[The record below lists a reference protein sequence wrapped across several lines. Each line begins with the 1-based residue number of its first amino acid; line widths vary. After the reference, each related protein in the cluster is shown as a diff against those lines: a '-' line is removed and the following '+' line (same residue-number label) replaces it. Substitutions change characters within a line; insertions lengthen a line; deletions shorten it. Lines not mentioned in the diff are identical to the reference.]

1 MAAPTPNLGWG
12 LVGTS
17 GYAARVCVP
26 AVAETP
32 TARLLAVAS
41 SSQERAATFA
51 ADAGIP
57 CGYGDIDALLANPD
71 LDAVWIASSSYLH
84 FEHATRAIRHGKH
97 VLLEKPLA
105 LTANEGWELVKLA
118 QASGVKLATGYQAR
132 YVPGHIRM
140 RELVTAG
147 AIGRI
152 VTARS
157 LYGMRRDSA
166 PKTWRGH
173 KETARWG
180 VLADIG
186 THHLDLLRMLLGE
199 VESAIGLTAA
209 QRGYET
215 EDLAVA
221 ALRFSGDVLATLT
234 ATASY
239 YQPTTVVEVIG
250 TQGALVATDTSPT
263 GQGRVVLHHADGG
276 TEDITGE
283 TPHSAQAQ
291 LATVTAAFLGED
303 VAYATGEDGARNLD
317 VLEQIA
323 PA

>member
-1 MAAPTPNLGWG
+1 MEATPSLRWG

-17 GYAARVCVP
+17 GYAERVCVP
-26 AVAETP
+26 AIAQTS
-32 TARLLAVAS
+32 TAQLVAVAS
-41 SSQERAATFA
+41 SSQERAASFA
-51 ADAGIP
+51 ARTDIAR
-57 CGYGDIDALLANPD
+57 GYGDTDALFDDPEVQ
-71 LDAVWIASSSYLH
+71 AVWIASSSFLH
-84 FEHATRAIRHGKH
+84 FDHAARAIAQGKH
-97 VLLEKPLA
+97 VLLEKPIA
-105 LTANEGWELVKLA
+105 LTAAQGWQLVKLA
-118 QASGVKLATGYQAR
+118 QESGVKLATGYQAR

-140 RELVTAG
+140 RELIAAG
-147 AIGRI
+147 AIGRV

-157 LYGMRRDSA
+157 LYGMRRESA
-166 PKTWRGH
+166 PQSWRGS

-199 VESAIGLTAA
+199 VEFASGFTAA
-209 QRGYET
+209 QRGYDT

-239 YQPTTVVEVIG
+239 YRPTTVVEVIG
-250 TQGALVATDTSPT
+250 TDAALVATDTSPT
-263 GQGRVVLHHADGG
+263 GQGQVLMHRANGAVD
-276 TEDITGE
+276 DITGD

-291 LATVTAAFLGED
+291 LATVTAAFCGED
-303 VAYATGEDGARNLD
+303 VDYATGEDGARNLD

-323 PA
+323 PD

>member
-1 MAAPTPNLGWG
+1 MTANLGWG

-26 AVAETP
+26 SIADTP
-32 TARLLAVAS
+32 DARLVAVAS
-41 SSQERAATFA
+41 SSQERADAFA
-51 ADAGIP
+51 AETAVP
-57 CGYGDIDALLANPD
+57 RGYGDVDALLADPEVQ
-71 LDAVWIASSSYLH
+71 AVWIASSSFLH
-84 FEHATRAIRHGKH
+84 VEHASRAIDAGKH
-97 VLLEKPLA
+97 VLLEKPIA
-105 LTANEGWELVKLA
+105 LTAAEGWELVKRA
-118 QASGVKLATGYQAR
+118 EAAGVRLATGYQAR

-140 RELVTAG
+140 RELIADG
-147 AIGRI
+147 SIGRI

-157 LYGMRRDSA
+157 LYGMRRESA
-166 PKTWRGH
+166 PRSWRGH
-173 KETARWG
+173 KDTARWG

-199 VESAIGLTAA
+199 VEQAHGYIAT

-221 ALRFSGDVLATLT
+221 SLRFTGDVLATLT

-239 YQPTTVVEVIG
+239 YRPTTIVEIVG
-250 TQGALVATDTSPT
+250 TEAALVATDTSPT
-263 GQGRVVLHHADGG
+263 GQGTVTLHHAAGG
-276 TEDITGE
+276 VEDITGE

-323 PA
+323 PS

>member
-1 MAAPTPNLGWG
+1 MGATPNLRWG

-26 AVAETP
+26 AVTQTP
-32 TARLLAVAS
+32 AARLLAVAS
-41 SSQERAATFA
+41 SSEERAAAFA
-51 ADAGIP
+51 AGAAIP
-57 CGYGDIDALLANPD
+57 RGYGDIDALLADPD
-71 LDAVWIASSSYLH
+71 LDAVWIASSSFLH
-84 FEHATRAIRHGKH
+84 FEHATRAIQHGKH

-105 LTANEGWELVKLA
+105 LTAAEGWELVKLA
-118 QASGVKLATGYQAR
+118 QAAGVKLATGYQAR
-132 YVPGHIRM
+132 YVPGHLRM
-140 RELVTAG
+140 RELIAAG

-173 KETARWG
+173 KDTARWG

-186 THHLDLLRMLLGE
+186 THHVDLLRMLLGE
-199 VESAIGLTAA
+199 VESASGLTAA

-239 YQPTTVVEVIG
+239 YRPTTVVEVIG
-250 TQGALVATDTSPT
+250 TQGALIATDTSPT
-263 GQGRVVLHHADGG
+263 GQGQVMLHHVDGG